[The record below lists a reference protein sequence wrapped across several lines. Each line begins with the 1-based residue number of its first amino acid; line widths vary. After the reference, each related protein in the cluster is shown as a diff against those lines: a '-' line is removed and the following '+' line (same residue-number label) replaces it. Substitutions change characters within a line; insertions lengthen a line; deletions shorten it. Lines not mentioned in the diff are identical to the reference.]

1 MLKNE
6 YMRQKHCAH
15 NKLKIPLQW
24 NNRELLVHKRRKKK
38 KSNEFYTAS
47 LTYNILVKEAP

>member
-1 MLKNE
+1 
-6 YMRQKHCAH
+6 MRQKHCAR

-24 NNRELLVHKRRKKK
+24 NNRELLVHKRREK